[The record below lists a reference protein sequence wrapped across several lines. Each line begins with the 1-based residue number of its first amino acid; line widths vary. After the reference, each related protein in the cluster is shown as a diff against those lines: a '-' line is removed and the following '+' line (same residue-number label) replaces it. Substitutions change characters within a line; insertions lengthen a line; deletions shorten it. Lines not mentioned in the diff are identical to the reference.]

1 MEYTTGSSIQMKRQ
15 QAIFNNLEEKIRQQF
30 RHFFLL
36 KPVTFDED
44 GVKTVESVH
53 AAIDEVFWNDRCLF
67 KTIDMLLQS
76 VGLYSK

>member
-53 AAIDEVFWNDRCLF
+53 AAIDEVLVS
-67 KTIDMLLQS
+67 ILE
-76 VGLYSK
+76 